1 LREISFMCAK
11 IQGQKRMKSCV
22 IMIIFN
28 KNLILDT
35 YIKYKQTYFLILQL
49 YNILMV
55 NRTQDWE
62 TLEIYI
68 YYEKSW

>member
-1 LREISFMCAK
+1 
-11 IQGQKRMKSCV
+11 
-22 IMIIFN
+22 MIIFN